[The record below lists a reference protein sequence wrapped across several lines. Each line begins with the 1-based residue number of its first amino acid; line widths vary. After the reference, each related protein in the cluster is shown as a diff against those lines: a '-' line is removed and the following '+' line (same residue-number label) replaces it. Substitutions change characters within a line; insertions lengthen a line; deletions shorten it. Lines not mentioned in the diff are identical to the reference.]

1 MCAPSPP
8 GAARLMSSHACS
20 CPAGRA
26 CVGLTHRST
35 GSRAV
40 SVGTCALP
48 EAAAGAVETAAVET
62 WVCAHEP
69 GLSRDLLALGSQ
81 LEVS

>member
-1 MCAPSPP
+1 MRSEST
-8 GAARLMSSHACS
+8 RRR
-20 CPAGRA
+20 PAHVVA
-26 CVGLTHRST
+26 CVLVPSRPSMRRLAAPLDWLTCSF
-35 GSRAV
+35 
-40 SVGTCALP
+40 GTCALP